1 MLYES
6 ENTIMMP
13 MRLSIVS
20 ALPLVKIA
28 GRITNTPASASHGAT
43 SRTSATVP
51 AGHAPLRTD
60 AFAALLAALLNA
72 HAFP

>member
-6 ENTIMMP
+6 ANTIMMP

-20 ALPLVKIA
+20 ALPVVKIA
-28 GRITNTPASASHGAT
+28 GRIANTTASASHGAA
-43 SRTSATVP
+43 SRASAAVP
-51 AGHAPLRTD
+51 AGHAPLRADT
-60 AFAALLAALLNA
+60 FATSLTALVNV